1 MKKLILYAT
10 KYGATA
16 EIARR
21 IAEKLGDA
29 NTHDLKNPIPD
40 LAEYDCIIIGS
51 SIYAG
56 AFRKEVKSFF
66 AQNEGELLQKKLGL
80 FASGMSRGDGDKV
93 FAENVPDKIKQTI
106 KATALLGG
114 IFDPTKANF
123 MERFIM
129 KIVTKQSGHVERIDD
144 SKIENFVR
152 EMQG

>member
-1 MKKLILYAT
+1 MKTLILYAT
-10 KYGATA
+10 KYGAAA

-21 IAEKLGDA
+21 IADKLGDA
-29 NTHDLKNPIPD
+29 DTHDLKNPVPD
-40 LAEYDCIIIGS
+40 IAEYDCIIIGS

-56 AFRKEVKSFF
+56 AFRKEVKGFF
-66 AQNEGELLQKKLGL
+66 AQNERELLQKKLGV
-80 FASGMSRGDGDKV
+80 FASGMSKGDGDKV
-93 FAENVPDKIKQTI
+93 FAENIPDKIKQTV

-144 SKIENFVR
+144 NKIENFVK